1 MPATIQEIL
10 KPTKYRA
17 IDTSTGDY
25 YVDEYVVDGNFSSAS
40 NWNLGD
46 DWSISNNELILT
58 HAGDTSGNVNQSA
71 DSGGAVGMAMGLTK
85 GTYQL
90 TWTISAYAGEGSVTA
105 RIFGLDSERVPGS
118 ARSSNGTFTEILT
131 LDGTNPID
139 TTITDGLQFRTNPD
153 PTTDQVSL
161 KITNVSLKKL
171 ESIGNNNHG
180 QIYSGRALEFD
191 GVSDYLDTGMAFSE
205 TNCTVAVWA
214 YIDDLGAGAD
224 IICARDSDDEGIVIR
239 ANSAEQILFKVGDGS
254 TTNTITS
261 SRSYKNTWIRIVGT
275 YDGSTQ
281 RLYINGVEAGSASIS
296 ITIPSVT
303 SDVFIGARSFTSQ
316 INMFSGKL
324 SDVQL
329 WNATWSA
336 SDALYDYLNPESL
349 ALNNGGTSLTESNL
363 KLWYPMNDGHRG
375 SDGVND
381 GKHFIMDG
389 ANTGLGDD
397 IVNWTS
403 TFSGTGITTD
413 GNVGSWVS
421 NAGDSGD
428 THTYIDND
436 NKTIRLKSDDGAHV
450 HLKILNSLTPGVAYK
465 FVVTVDSISGK
476 FRIRPGDNEPDADMT
491 TTGTH
496 SFYFASS
503 ESTYWRIERD
513 SGVGDMTVS
522 DIKIYPINEKHHAT
536 SEFFDE
542 LVTEGDFSN
551 GGAAWSTSGS
561 TITTA
566 INGGAF
572 VSTGDA
578 DGGFGTCSQSETLIE
593 GRTYKLEFEVTAI
606 TGTPSVHNYC
616 GALTKSLGTASV
628 TTFTDTFVASSSDA
642 TAGGIDVRTICA
654 NGESVTIDNISF
666 KEVGVAT
673 GWSEASQELDIPQ
686 TALQSYN
693 QLAWFPGTDSGTD
706 FDINCGK
713 DSTIDDIFNGGGTVS
728 AWIYPVGSDAQ
739 WIVHKG
745 HGTSPTSG
753 WYIGIQNLSSGKYVL
768 RLDASF
774 NGTSNGRWDTDDR
787 IIKQG
792 AWNHIAVNW
801 NDDSTDNNP
810 TIFVNGESV
819 DVDENEEPDGAYNS
833 EGSRDFLIGNSHD
846 GTNPFGGAITEVSLW
861 DTGLSIAQVGELYND
876 GKALDALTHSLA
888 SSNLKAY
895 WRNNGLATWKDLK
908 NSNDGTVNN
917 VSETI
922 LIPAG
927 VDASRDTQGFIM
939 NRQKDTN
946 ALNLPEEPSGVR
958 GSSNS
963 GPYVFIPKA
972 PVQNASSTVTNFSF
986 SLWMKLTSN
995 PSDILSSLQSVRL
1008 FDDSQATARQG
1019 LRVQINNNNVLYT
1032 YLTWGSGASESI
1044 YTDYALGNLNNSTVT
1059 NPHSFGADG
1068 EWNGTQT
1075 SMGGSVGVNQYAN
1088 GPVDE
1093 WIHYA
1098 VTFDH
1103 DREESQT
1110 TTTGDHTSYGDGA
1123 SNNTNRAPFYV
1134 FINGIIVAKEGK
1146 EADDNEA
1153 TATSR
1158 AMQAGN
1164 NPILI
1169 GNDMNG
1175 TGTGPGPSGATFP
1188 GHIDDLLFY
1197 SDTLTAKEVLRIYNA
1212 GKRSHK

>member
-1 MPATIQEIL
+1 MGLQKIL

-17 IDTSTGDY
+17 VDTS
-25 YVDEYVVDGNFSSAS
+25 
-40 NWNLGD
+40 
-46 DWSISNNELILT
+46 
-58 HAGDTSGNVNQSA
+58 
-71 DSGGAVGMAMGLTK
+71 
-85 GTYQL
+85 
-90 TWTISAYAGEGSVTA
+90 
-105 RIFGLDSERVPGS
+105 
-118 ARSSNGTFTEILT
+118 
-131 LDGTNPID
+131 
-139 TTITDGLQFRTNPD
+139 
-153 PTTDQVSL
+153 
-161 KITNVSLKKL
+161 
-171 ESIGNNNHG
+171 GNNNHG
-180 QIYSGRALEFD
+180 QIYSGRGLEFD

-363 KLWYPMNDGHRG
+363 KLWYPMQDGHRG

-666 KEVGVAT
+666 KEVFGYDYYNAPTYKFGIVSSVYDQSTGAMKTSGVAGDEVDVT
-673 GWSEASQELDIPQ
+673 VQGECTLRKSGTYNTVAGYDISQITASGDAIDRGDDLAKPNQVGVIAETNANESATQPIILFQGVEFSEHFVHKNSLQVMAKCSETITKFRPVSLYLDSNGDLLCRHDDIPAELPDADTDHTGVDPGKWGVAELGGVSGDIIPVTVAGKTHINTSQ
-686 TALQSYN
+686 NRTAGGIITRVREN
-693 QLAWFPGTDSGTD
+693 GTMSGESTNNNAVPNAIGTVMESGTGD
-706 FDINCGK
+706 VPI
-713 DSTIDDIFNGGGTVS
+713 TIFGGTPIGTITDWKRTIKVTAKANGAITQYCPVSLYLDANGNYKCISDDIPNTNTSFDNGIWCDFRKWGVAQETVADGENVEIIVQGRTNVVDARDNVDRGEFVRRISSDGTVS
-728 AWIYPVGSDAQ
+728 GIDG
-739 WIVHKG
+739 
-745 HGTSPTSG
+745 
-753 WYIGIQNLSSGKYVL
+753 IGYALSSLGIVEKE
-768 RLDASF
+768 S
-774 NGTSNGRWDTDDR
+774 R
-787 IIKQG
+787 I
-792 AWNHIAVNW
+792 N
-801 NDDSTDNNP
+801 
-810 TIFVNGESV
+810 
-819 DVDENEEPDGAYNS
+819 DGAY
-833 EGSRDFLIGNSHD
+833 
-846 GTNPFGGAITEVSLW
+846 
-861 DTGLSIAQVGELYND
+861 
-876 GKALDALTHSLA
+876 
-888 SSNLKAY
+888 
-895 WRNNGLATWKDLK
+895 
-908 NSNDGTVNN
+908 
-917 VSETI
+917 
-922 LIPAG
+922 G
-927 VDASRDTQGFIM
+927 V
-939 NRQKDTN
+939 
-946 ALNLPEEPSGVR
+946 
-958 GSSNS
+958 
-963 GPYVFIPKA
+963 
-972 PVQNASSTVTNFSF
+972 
-986 SLWMKLTSN
+986 
-995 PSDILSSLQSVRL
+995 
-1008 FDDSQATARQG
+1008 
-1019 LRVQINNNNVLYT
+1019 
-1032 YLTWGSGASESI
+1032 
-1044 YTDYALGNLNNSTVT
+1044 
-1059 NPHSFGADG
+1059 
-1068 EWNGTQT
+1068 
-1075 SMGGSVGVNQYAN
+1075 
-1088 GPVDE
+1088 
-1093 WIHYA
+1093 
-1098 VTFDH
+1098 
-1103 DREESQT
+1103 
-1110 TTTGDHTSYGDGA
+1110 
-1123 SNNTNRAPFYV
+1123 
-1134 FINGIIVAKEGK
+1134 II
-1146 EADDNEA
+1146 
-1153 TATSR
+1153 
-1158 AMQAGN
+1158 
-1164 NPILI
+1164 I
-1169 GNDMNG
+1169 
-1175 TGTGPGPSGATFP
+1175 F
-1188 GHIDDLLFY
+1188 
-1197 SDTLTAKEVLRIYNA
+1197 
-1212 GKRSHK
+1212 